1 MSELKPANFS
11 YPHIKADLALCENQ
25 LDALC
30 NARPVEEA
38 SMHIPAVET
47 DFDMQFQAAFDELK
61 AYRNTKLTPEQIES
75 HAAPE
80 NKSNVSEISVAK
92 AIKRMEDLIG
102 ILDIRIGW
110 GDGPADIL
118 SEKRDY
124 ELAIAAL
131 RNYVPKSG
139 NNPLT
144 LEQLRQMD
152 GDTEDRE
159 WVWIELIVPLKS
171 TDSAYFQVQ
180 HDYTHGRGFC
190 CGYPGTTWEFDYSDY
205 GKTWLAYVRKP
216 VSK

>member
-1 MSELKPANFS
+1 MSKLKPANFS

-80 NKSNVSEISVAK
+80 SKSNVSEISVAK

-124 ELAIAAL
+124 ELAIVAL
-131 RNYVPKSG
+131 RNYMPKSG

-144 LEQLRQMD
+144 LEQLRQMV
-152 GDTEDRE
+152 GKP
-159 WVWIELIVPLKS
+159 VWIEGKPDEDGYYAIVVSIEPANCIFVNAECNHNWNYYL
-171 TDSAYFQVQ
+171 
-180 HDYTHGRGFC
+180 
-190 CGYPGTTWEFDYSDY
+190 Y
-205 GKTWLAYVRKP
+205 GKMWTAYAREP

>member
-1 MSELKPANFS
+1 MNELNQANFS

-61 AYRNTKLTPEQIES
+61 AYRKTKLTSEQLEGCT
-75 HAAPE
+75 APK
-80 NKSNVSEISVAK
+80 NKPNVSEISVAK
-92 AIKRMEDLIG
+92 AIKRIEDLIG

-110 GDGPADIL
+110 GDAQADIL

-131 RNYVPKSG
+131 RNYGVALENK
-139 NNPLT
+139 PLT
-144 LEQLRQMD
+144 LEQLRKMD
-152 GDTEDRE
+152 GQPVWVVGKRE
-159 WVWIELIVPLKS
+159 LKAGVNGWMLINIKLSSPAAMDFTRS
-171 TDSAYFQVQ
+171 CNFA
-180 HDYTHGRGFC
+180 
-190 CGYPGTTWEFDYSDY
+190 DY
-205 GKTWLAYVRKP
+205 GKLWLAYAREPARK
-216 VSK
+216 